1 MYILRQRCQLAR
13 FVSVSVL
20 NKKKIRNFPSSFNSC
35 LVLWLFFN
43 CNFFSFWFLLVVCV
57 CRGSIFENEEWQ
69 RRVLFSFG
77 ALSLY
82 FDVDRSYFHHY
93 GPNDDPTDPKMVVL
107 LIVIDDISLP
117 PHFCFII
124 SLFHYFIISNSVL
137 SPPHRVFRFRWC
149 LHFVFPFSN
158 YYRVFKETKK
168 QQQQQQ

>member
-1 MYILRQRCQLAR
+1 
-13 FVSVSVL
+13 
-20 NKKKIRNFPSSFNSC
+20 
-35 LVLWLFFN
+35 
-43 CNFFSFWFLLVVCV
+43 VCV

-117 PHFCFII
+117 PPTSV
-124 SLFHYFIISNSVL
+124 SLFHYFIISLFQIVCYPRPIEYSGSDGAFILFSLFRIITVFLRKQKNNNNNNNNNDLIISVGL
-137 SPPHRVFRFRWC
+137 
-149 LHFVFPFSN
+149 LHLQPLLHLL
-158 YYRVFKETKK
+158 
-168 QQQQQQ
+168 